1 MAEPLRA
8 PLTASHPAPDH
19 PLAPGQSRVMAC
31 LPDGTPTDRLASS
44 ERETLQTQEA

>member
-1 MAEPLRA
+1 MPGPLGA

-31 LPDGTPTDRLASS
+31 LPDGTPTDRLVGI
-44 ERETLQTQEA
+44 ERETFQTQEP